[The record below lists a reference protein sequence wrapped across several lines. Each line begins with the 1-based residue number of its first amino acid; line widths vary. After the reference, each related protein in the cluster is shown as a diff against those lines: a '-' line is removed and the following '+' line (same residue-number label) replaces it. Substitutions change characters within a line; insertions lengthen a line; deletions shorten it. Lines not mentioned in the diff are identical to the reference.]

1 MTTRH
6 VSQQTPD
13 WRRHFFYRKESLRTT
28 WKLRLSVLLLA
39 LFFLWTTY
47 GFWTRQIG
55 QSLICEEQIPQ
66 SDALLVENFDPSY
79 IVFERTAA
87 LQRSGVAS
95 RIFVPVAT
103 DNNPEV
109 PNMVSK
115 AIAEVMA
122 GVAHI
127 PSLETIPIQEV
138 EPISLNAAKQIRN
151 FLTREQVRSV
161 VVVTP
166 DFRSRRSFLVYSTV
180 LKPAGISVGCFP
192 AFGTKTIQNWSA
204 TWHGIQEVGLEFL
217 KLQYYRFYVLL

>member
-6 VSQQTPD
+6 VSQQAPD

-28 WKLRLSVLLLA
+28 WKLRLSVLLLG
-39 LFFLWTTY
+39 LFFLWITH

-55 QSLICEEQIPQ
+55 QSLICEEQISQ
-66 SDALLVENFDPSY
+66 SDALLVENFDPNY

-87 LQRSGVAS
+87 LQRSGVAP
-95 RIFVPVAT
+95 RIFVPVVA
-103 DNNPEV
+103 DSPEV
-109 PNMVSK
+109 PNMVFK
-115 AIAEVMA
+115 KITEVMA
-122 GVAHI
+122 GVAQI
-127 PSLETIPIQEV
+127 PSIEVIPILET
-138 EPISLNAAKQIRN
+138 EPISLNAARQIRDY
-151 FLTREQVRSV
+151 LTREHVRSIV
-161 VVVTP
+161 VATP

-192 AFGTKTIQNWSA
+192 AFGNKSIQNWSK